1 MCTNVRLTT
10 SPFSVLDSFTLVVNV
25 VGAFRDVRFFSW
37 PIFHTIARIGISSCS
52 NPSLPPL
59 PLLSTSS
66 PSIHPIS

>member
-37 PIFHTIARIGISSCS
+37 PIFHTIARIGLFAVPKIDAIG
-52 NPSLPPL
+52 LV
-59 PLLSTSS
+59 
-66 PSIHPIS
+66 